1 MARGRLSDR
10 ARASQAIWPGFVD
23 AMTALLLVL
32 MFVLSIFMIVQFVLR
47 ATISGQESKLDE
59 LGLQL
64 AQLSN
69 VLAMEQDRSEG
80 LEHNLTLTRA
90 NLEERSTEADRLAT
104 LVATLTGQR
113 NDLTSRVASFEAQVA
128 SLLVDKSGLER
139 VLASS
144 RDNAAG
150 LQSALASS
158 QTNADDLN
166 DQLTAS
172 DEEIAR
178 LRDANA
184 KVISASEALQLA
196 LARARDEIDVGVE
209 AARLAA
215 ARREAMDALIAS
227 LQVDKA
233 RLQTDKAAGQA
244 AFTQLAAAKASD
256 EALIAEL
263 EAAKAAGLTAI
274 STLEAD
280 KAANLA
286 LIAVLESDKASLTD
300 ETALLSQEKIDRLQS
315 LADLKAALTEEER
328 QKLIEAAA
336 VEALREKLRNADAE
350 LTAMT
355 LVLEEQRR
363 EAEDT
368 LTLLAAAEAARNQLD
383 LNLNSEI
390 TERDKERALL
400 ATAQKLLSERQTQ
413 ISVQDKNLALLNA
426 QAVELRNQL
435 AALSSQLDSSE
446 AKDAAQQVQIANLG
460 SRLNAALARELQEQ
474 AKEAARLRKEANDL
488 ATYRSEFFGEMRKAL
503 GDRQDIRIVGDR
515 FVFQS
520 EVLFPPGSALLGF
533 EGRSEL
539 SRLGDAIREVS
550 LRIPSQIDWIL
561 VVEGHT
567 DNLPVSG
574 NGQYRDNWELSQGR
588 ALSVVRY
595 LAEFQGLPPERLAA
609 LGYGEYQPIDFE
621 NSVAARARNRR
632 IEVKFTERPPRAQ
645 AVRLPE

>member
-1 MARGRLSDR
+1 MSRGRLSDR
-10 ARASQAIWPGFVD
+10 TRASQAIWPGFVD

-47 ATISGQESKLDE
+47 ATITGQENKLDE

-69 VLAMEQDRSEG
+69 VLAMEQDRSES
-80 LEHNLTLTRA
+80 LEQDLSLTRA
-90 NLEERSTEADRLAT
+90 SLEERSNEADRLT
-104 LVATLTGQR
+104 SLVASLSSQR
-113 NDLTSRVASFEAQVA
+113 DDLTARVAGFEAQVA
-128 SLLVDKSGLER
+128 SLLVDKAGLENA
-139 VLASS
+139 LADS
-144 RDNAAG
+144 RANAAS
-150 LQSALASS
+150 L
-158 QTNADDLN
+158 T

-172 DEEIAR
+172 DAEIAR

-196 LARARDEIDVGVE
+196 LAKARDEIDESTE

-215 ARREAMDALIAS
+215 ARREAMEALIAS
-227 LQVDKA
+227 LQADKSDNA
-233 RLQTDKAAGQA
+233 SALEA
-244 AFTQLAAAKASD
+244 LEAAKVAD
-256 EALIAEL
+256 ERLIEEL
-263 EAAKAAGLTAI
+263 EAAKAAGLVAI
-274 STLEAD
+274 SALEAD

-286 LIAVLESDKASLTD
+286 LIAALEADKADLTE
-300 ETALLSQEKIDRLQS
+300 ETKLLSQEKIDRLQS
-315 LADLKAALTEEER
+315 LADLKTALSEEER

-336 VEALREKLRNADAE
+336 AETLREKLRNANAE

-355 LVLEEQRR
+355 LALEKQRQ
-363 EAEDT
+363 EAEET
-368 LTLLAAAEAARNQLD
+368 LTLLAAAEAARDRLD
-383 LNLNSEI
+383 LSLTEEVSER
-390 TERDKERALL
+390 EKEQALL
-400 ATAQKLLSERQTQ
+400 ATAKNLLEQRQER

-426 QAVELRNQL
+426 QAIELRNQL
-435 AALSSQLDSSE
+435 AALSAQLDASE

-460 SRLNAALARELQEQ
+460 TRLNAALARELQAK
-474 AKEAARLRKEANDL
+474 AKEAARLKKEANDL
-488 ATYRSEFFGEMRKAL
+488 AAYRSEFFGEMRKAL

-533 EGRSEL
+533 EGRAEL

-567 DNLPVSG
+567 DNIPVSG
-574 NGQYRDNWELSQGR
+574 GGQYRDNWELSQAR

-609 LGYGEYQPIDFE
+609 LGYGEYQPIDFT
-621 NSVAARARNRR
+621 NSVSARARNRR
-632 IEVKFTERPPRAQ
+632 IEVKFTERPPRGQ
-645 AVRLPE
+645 ASRLPE